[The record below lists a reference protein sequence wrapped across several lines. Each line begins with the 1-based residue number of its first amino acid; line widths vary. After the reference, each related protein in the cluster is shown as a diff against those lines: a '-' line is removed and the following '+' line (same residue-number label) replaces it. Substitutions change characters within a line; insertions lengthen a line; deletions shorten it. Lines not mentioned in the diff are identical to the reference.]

1 MNSTF
6 VVEKIDYTKY
16 AMLLPQ
22 LAIVFIS
29 WIQLIFSLNRYKGI
43 LKFTSEEL
51 SSFYLFV
58 ISGACKWVASLSIK
72 TNTFGFQLTSS
83 LIGTLLYGSAF
94 VILYNNSFNTPTKQQ
109 FIGILL
115 SLVTSTLWE
124 FQHRSVYEM
133 N

>member
-6 VVEKIDYTKY
+6 EVEKIDNTKY

-43 LKFTSEEL
+43 LKFTSEEI

-72 TNTFGFQLTSS
+72 TNSFGFQLTSS

-94 VILYNNSFNTPTKQQ
+94 VILYNNSFDSNFFTPLYKITM
-109 FIGILL
+109 
-115 SLVTSTLWE
+115 
-124 FQHRSVYEM
+124 Y
-133 N
+133 